1 MGWKAFLSFL
11 FFLLV
16 IALLILYW
24 FIPFD
29 TVEFG
34 TSISNPNFNLNS
46 TSLNNMQF
54 YSNLRYPDSEISYKI
69 YDECTLQKKQDM
81 ERAFEIISNLTVL
94 KFYSVNFNEGLSI
107 FCDEKNKI
115 ENDLFIAGEGGPVN
129 ITQTDNFNVIF
140 NARILL
146 IQDFR
151 CDIPNVAIHELLHAL
166 GFDHSSNKNNIMYP
180 VTKCG
185 QSIGED
191 IPYWV
196 NYLYSFETL
205 PDLSFE
211 NISAVMK
218 GKYLDA
224 EISIRNNGLKKTES
238 VKIVIYADGKII
250 KEIPI
255 ESLEIGSGKIISLAN
270 IWITQLSIDEIKFVI
285 DSNFDELDKSNNV
298 AVLKTKK

>member
-1 MGWKAFLSFL
+1 
-11 FFLLV
+11 LLV